1 MPDKRIVAVYCRSA
15 LKDEMAIGR
24 QAIIMRDYAK
34 KNGYTNLKLYV
45 DNGIGGIG
53 FDRPALNRLERHIS
67 KGLIKTVMVTELSRV
82 SRNYLEIPEWIDRL
96 RCRGISFI
104 AVKDG
109 IADEIFEQKD
119 VLFQRY
125 VDFLE
130 GQNNQPP

>member
-1 MPDKRIVAVYCRSA
+1 MPDKRIVAIYCRSA
-15 LKDEMAIGR
+15 LKDDMAIGR

-34 KNGYTNLKLYV
+34 KHGYTDLKLYV
-45 DNGIGGIG
+45 DNGVSGIG
-53 FDRPALNRLERHIS
+53 LNRPALNRLEKHIS

-109 IADEIFEQKD
+109 ITDEIFEQKD
-119 VLFQRY
+119 IMFQVY
-125 VDFLE
+125 IDFLE
-130 GQNNQPP
+130 RENNQPP